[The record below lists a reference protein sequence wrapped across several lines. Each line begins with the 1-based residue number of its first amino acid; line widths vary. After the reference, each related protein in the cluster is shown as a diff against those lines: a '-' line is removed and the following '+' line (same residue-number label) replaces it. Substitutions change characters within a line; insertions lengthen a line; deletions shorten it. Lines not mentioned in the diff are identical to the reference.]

1 MPLGPRVAGPRG
13 DLRAPKAS
21 LRPPAALQAPLIFS
35 FSHERG
41 HLACDTSIPVLCS
54 ADFSTSEQ
62 GGKERNVLLVD
73 LEPLPDELL
82 PDDIRGDSNGGGDA
96 DTTPAAEQ
104 ARRPHESNTR
114 ALSAV

>member
-1 MPLGPRVAGPRG
+1 MPGRRLGNGERGGRGERKWPFCCATKGPLGA
-13 DLRAPKAS
+13 K
-21 LRPPAALQAPLIFS
+21 IEFFS
-35 FSHERG
+35 NVSQ
-41 HLACDTSIPVLCS
+41 SI
-54 ADFSTSEQ
+54 
-62 GGKERNVLLVD
+62 KERNVLLVD

-82 PDDIRGDSNGGGDA
+82 PDDIRGDSNGSGDA